1 MATGCYTSKIEPK
14 EMLFASL
21 QICAFVQFQPNL
33 CTKVMLSWYCTD
45 RKYNKNVI
53 QYHTRDVL
61 QKVPKTSQKKN
72 YLNKHMIRVIKP
84 VK

>member
-33 CTKVMLSWYCTD
+33 CTKVMLTWYCTD

-53 QYHTRDVL
+53 QYICHNITL
-61 QKVPKTSQKKN
+61 EMYFKKYLKKVKKK
-72 YLNKHMIRVIKP
+72 LCE
-84 VK
+84 